1 MSTVR
6 PRIRVLSNEQME
18 QIHHDALKILASVG
32 LRVESA
38 RARDVFT
45 AAGARQSLNDT
56 VHIPRELVEQALHSA
71 PSSTEIYDRRG
82 RLVFRAG
89 ADRTRFGIGVTNLHY
104 QDPATDAVVPFVRK
118 HMQTAVRLGQ
128 LLDGFDLVSTI
139 GVLQDLP
146 VDTADLFATLE
157 MTANTVKPLVI
168 LVSEDRCF
176 EPALDLL
183 QYLHGD
189 LTKRP
194 FVIPYFNP
202 ISPLVLNASTSDK
215 IMATIA
221 RGLPFIYSN
230 YGMSGASTPITPAGT
245 LVLMTAELL
254 AGLVFSQLIKP
265 GTPLILGSLPAVFD
279 MRNMISRYT
288 HQTMLLNLA
297 CAEIMARYGLP
308 HAGTSG
314 SGPGWGADLPAAGAL
329 WMNHL
334 TSCMGKVGMAPF
346 VGGNFDSLVF
356 SPAMVVYCNEII
368 RQVLQFSRGFLLT
381 DDLVGLGEIQSVG
394 PGGDFLAADST
405 LKLCRELYEDSP
417 IWPCRTLDQWQA
429 DDNPRAAVIL
439 REYTV
444 QSLSELGAPEDHDE
458 LIRRGEAF
466 IATVEL

>member
-1 MSTVR
+1 MSTVQ
-6 PRIRVLSNEQME
+6 PRIRVLSDEQMA

-38 RARDVFT
+38 RARNIFT
-45 AAGARQSLNDT
+45 AAGARNGTNDT
-56 VHIPRELVEQALHSA
+56 VYIPRELVDQALHSA
-71 PSSTEIYDRRG
+71 PSRIDIYNRRG
-82 RLVFRAG
+82 HLVFRAG

-104 QDPATDAVVPFVRK
+104 QDPATDAVVPFARK
-118 HMQTAVRLGQ
+118 HMQTAVRLGEF
-128 LLDGFDLVSTI
+128 LEGFDLVSTI

-146 VDTADLFATLE
+146 VETADLFATLE

-168 LVSEDRCF
+168 LVSEGRCF

-183 QYLHGD
+183 QHLHGD
-189 LTKRP
+189 LAKRP

-215 IMATIA
+215 MMATIA

-230 YGMSGASTPITPAGT
+230 YGMSGASTPITSAGT

-254 AGLVFSQLIKP
+254 AGLVFSQLVKP
-265 GTPLILGSLPAVFD
+265 GTPLIVGSLPAVFD
-279 MRNMISRYT
+279 MRNMTSRYT
-288 HQTMLLNLA
+288 HQTVLLNLA
-297 CAEIMARYGLP
+297 SAEIMAHYGLP

-314 SGPGWGADLPAAGAL
+314 SGPGWGADLPAAGML

-334 TSCMGKVGMAPF
+334 TSSLGKVGMAPF

-368 RQVLQFSRGFLLT
+368 RQVLHFSRGFLLT
-381 DDLVGLGEIQSVG
+381 DDLVALDEIHSVG

-405 LKLCRELYEDSP
+405 LRLCRELYEDSP
-417 IWPCRTLDQWQA
+417 IWPGRTLDQWRA
-429 DDNPRAAVIL
+429 DGNPRASIIL
-439 REYTV
+439 REYTL
-444 QSLSELGAPEDHDE
+444 QTLSKLSAPEDHDE

-466 IATVEL
+466 IASVKF